1 MSKYVI
7 GVDYGTLSA
16 RAIVLEVG
24 TGRELRDAAMDY
36 PHAVMD
42 EYLPDGARLKPD
54 WALQHPQD
62 YLDCIHYVIPEAL
75 RLSEVDPAD
84 VIGIGIDFTAS
95 TVLPIDK
102 DGQPL
107 CLKPEYE
114 HRPNAWPKLW
124 KHHGAQDEANRI
136 TELARER
143 NESFLNRY
151 GGKIS
156 SEWMFPKIWQVLNED
171 PDIYEAADSFIEAG
185 DWLIMQLSGSK
196 MRSSSFAGYK
206 AMWDKEEGYPSK
218 EYFKVLDPRLENVVE
233 EKLSAEFFPVG
244 TKAGEITE
252 AAAKLTGLLP
262 GTAVAV
268 ANIDGH
274 ACLPSAKIVYPG
286 SMFMSLGTSSCH
298 ISIGDTKRNIPGIC
312 GVVEDGVVPG
322 RSGFE
327 AGQCCFG
334 DHFAWAV
341 KNCCPPAYYEAA
353 KEKGMNIH
361 QYLTELAQQQKPG
374 ASGLLALDWW
384 NGNRSVL
391 VDADLTGLIMG
402 MTLTTKP
409 EEIYRALIEAVAFG
423 SRVIIDNYEANG
435 VEIKELC
442 AGGGIARK
450 NPFLMQILSDVLNK
464 EIRIAATTQAP
475 AVGAA
480 MFAAVAAGPEK
491 GGYATIEDAASEMGH
506 LEDFFYTP
514 IPENAAIYDKLYQE
528 YVILHD
534 YFGCG
539 GNNVMKRL
547 KAIKEAQ
554 R

>member
-7 GVDYGTLSA
+7 GVDFGTLSA
-16 RAIVLEVG
+16 RAIILEVG

-42 EYLPDGARLKPD
+42 EYLPDGTRLKPD

-62 YLDCIHYVIPEAL
+62 YLDCLHHIIPEAM

-95 TVLPIDK
+95 TVLPIDEN
-102 DGQPL
+102 GWPL
-107 CLKPEYE
+107 CLKPEFE
-114 HRPNAWPKLW
+114 HCPNAWLKLW

-143 NESFLNRY
+143 NESFLRRY

-156 SEWMFPKIWQVLNED
+156 SEWMIPKIWQVLNEN
-171 PDIYEAADSFIEAG
+171 PEIYEAADSFIEAG
-185 DWLIMQLSGSK
+185 DWVIMQLSGSK

-218 EYFKVLDPRLENVVE
+218 EYFKALDPRLENVIE
-233 EKLSAEFFPVG
+233 EKLSAELRPVG

-274 ACLPSAKIVYPG
+274 ASLPSAKIVSPG
-286 SMFMSLGTSSCH
+286 SMLMNIGTSTCH
-298 ISIGDTKRNIPGIC
+298 IMIGDKKCEVPGIC

-322 RSGFE
+322 LPGFE
-327 AGQCCFG
+327 AGQCCVG
-334 DHFAWAV
+334 DHFAWVV
-341 KNCCPPAYYEAA
+341 KTCCPPSYFETA
-353 KEKGMNIH
+353 KQKGMNIH
-361 QYLTELAQQQKPG
+361 EYLTHLAQKQKPG

-391 VDADLTGLIMG
+391 VDADLTGMIMG

-409 EEIYRALIEAVAFG
+409 EEIYRALIEATCYG
-423 SRVIIDNYEANG
+423 SRVIIDNFEKNG

-450 NPFLMQILSDVLNK
+450 NPFLMQILADVLNR

-475 AVGAA
+475 AVGSAL
-480 MFAAVAAGPEK
+480 FAAVAAGPEN
-491 GGYATIEDAASEMGH
+491 GGYATIEEAAEEMGR
-506 LEDFFYTP
+506 LEDFFYSP
-514 IPENAAIYDKLYQE
+514 IPENVAIYEKLYQE
-528 YVILHD
+528 YVTLHD
-534 YFGCG
+534 YFGRG
-539 GNNVMKRL
+539 ENNVMKRL